1 MSEYYDD
8 DESKGA
14 DGDEEVQ
21 TAPAAI
27 DEISKTRTHAD
38 GDPITIARDIQIV
51 RTPVPMPRPPG
62 EADESRPVSASLSVG
77 CSAHTDDHTDDHV
90 KRFLITLLAHAIPAH
105 YWTCVTIRYTL

>member
-27 DEISKTRTHAD
+27 DEISKTTRTHAD

-77 CSAHTDDHTDDHV
+77 CSAHTDDHTALTITSRD
-90 KRFLITLLAHAIPAH
+90 FLSLF
-105 YWTCVTIRYTL
+105 

>member
-27 DEISKTRTHAD
+27 DEISKTR
-38 GDPITIARDIQIV
+38 R
-51 RTPVPMPRPPG
+51 RTPTATPSPSRGTYKSSGLLCLCHALPVKPMSLGLSLPHSP
-62 EADESRPVSASLSVG
+62 SAARL
-77 CSAHTDDHTDDHV
+77 TPT
-90 KRFLITLLAHAIPAH
+90 ITL
-105 YWTCVTIRYTL
+105 TITSRDFLSLF

>member
-62 EADESRPVSASLSVG
+62 
-77 CSAHTDDHTDDHV
+77 
-90 KRFLITLLAHAIPAH
+90 
-105 YWTCVTIRYTL
+105 